1 MLSNYP
7 PNNQYP
13 TQQPYPN
20 QQQYPPQQIPQ
31 QPYTEHKTSGSSSLN
46 ISRTEST
53 SSISNPMRIEYEP
66 ENMWFYYQALFDQIK
81 NWVLHYDFKVK
92 GFKTI
97 PVQHTDFEK
106 NTLAKK
112 ALFGDKVIDNTM
124 LNDACTG
131 SLPAISYIANQVI
144 THIKEYSRDYSKD
157 DYLNLL
163 YNSKFLFA
171 ICVQFSWYNN
181 IMYYQKYLKL
191 VDKFHTRNLIPNNI
205 GKECKESFNSVQLSD
220 VMLPIF

>member
-13 TQQPYPN
+13 AQQPYPN

-31 QPYTEHKTSGSSSLN
+31 QPYTEDKTSGSSSLN

-92 GFKTI
+92 EFKTI

-112 ALFGDKVIDNTM
+112 ALFGDKIIDNTM

-131 SLPAISYIANQVI
+131 S
-144 THIKEYSRDYSKD
+144 
-157 DYLNLL
+157 
-163 YNSKFLFA
+163 
-171 ICVQFSWYNN
+171 
-181 IMYYQKYLKL
+181 
-191 VDKFHTRNLIPNNI
+191 
-205 GKECKESFNSVQLSD
+205 
-220 VMLPIF
+220 